1 MNYTITTKRFV
12 KTDSIGNIIYNI
24 PLNNEVKINANTILF
39 SEHVNSILFASYSDF
54 FQLTD
59 ASGNV
64 FTKVELPTFNDFIEK
79 IKSNFANNN

>member
-1 MNYTITTKRFV
+1 M
-12 KTDSIGNIIYNI
+12 
-24 PLNNEVKINANTILF
+24 LILF
-39 SEHVNSILFASYSDF
+39 SFQTMLTLFFLQAIVIF
-54 FQLTD
+54 FQLTG

>member
-1 MNYTITTKRFV
+1 MKL
-12 KTDSIGNIIYNI
+12 KSM
-24 PLNNEVKINANTILF
+24 LILF
-39 SEHVNSILFASYSDF
+39 SFQTMLTLFFLQAIVIF
-54 FQLTD
+54 FQLTG